1 MSFFWRRA
9 AHGILLAFA
18 VSLLSF
24 GLFEL
29 VPGDFFDEMRLNPQI
44 SPATVAAL
52 RARYG
57 MDRPLPERYA
67 RWLLSVGRGE
77 MGYSFAYGSPVGPL
91 LRDRALH
98 TLALAGTATLL
109 AWLIA
114 IPVGVFGA
122 ARRGRWSDRISSAG
136 TSLLLA
142 VPDVVIA
149 LGLLLLAVRTG
160 AFPVGGM
167 RSPGFSDLGP
177 WGQAWDL
184 VSHAALPVSALV
196 LGALPVLVRHVRAS
210 MIEAL
215 SSPFARAARG
225 HGIPRRR
232 LLFHHALPAAA
243 KPVLALVGFSVA
255 SLLSMSLLVEVVMS
269 WPGLGPLL
277 LEAILARDLYVVV
290 GAVVV
295 STVFLLAGNL
305 VADLL
310 LYAADPRIR
319 TETLR

>member
-1 MSFFWRRA
+1 
-9 AHGILLAFA
+9 
-18 VSLLSF
+18 
-24 GLFEL
+24 
-29 VPGDFFDEMRLNPQI
+29 
-44 SPATVAAL
+44 
-52 RARYG
+52 
-57 MDRPLPERYA
+57 
-67 RWLLSVGRGE
+67 

-243 KPVLALVGFSVA
+243 KPVLALAGFSVA

>member
-44 SPATVAAL
+44 SPATVAAQ

-310 LYAADPRIR
+310 VYAADPRIR